1 MDEFRRRLRI
11 EYENEYKNEYCK
23 MKSLLF
29 SKPKIYDAGGDTSKS
44 SKQQNHQE
52 VPVPTA
58 LLSDK

>member
-29 SKPKIYDAGGDTSKS
+29 SKD
-44 SKQQNHQE
+44 
-52 VPVPTA
+52 
-58 LLSDK
+58 

>member
-11 EYENEYKNEYCK
+11 EYENEYCK

-52 VPVPTA
+52 VSMPTTI
-58 LLSDK
+58 LSDK